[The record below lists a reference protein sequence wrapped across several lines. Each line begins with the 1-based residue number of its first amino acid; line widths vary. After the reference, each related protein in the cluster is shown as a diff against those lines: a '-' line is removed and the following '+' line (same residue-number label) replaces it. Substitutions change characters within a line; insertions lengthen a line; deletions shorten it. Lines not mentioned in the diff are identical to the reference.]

1 MTDTAFP
8 YVGRSLLRRE
18 DRRLLTGRGQFI
30 ADLVLPRML
39 HAVLVRSPAAH
50 ARIRSVDLSRAA
62 AMPGIVLALNGADLL
77 QLLPPVPE
85 GQISMPRKWASVVQ
99 HKFLN
104 PQQPL
109 LAHDKVRHV
118 GEAIA
123 VVVAESR
130 DEAEDAAEAVG
141 LDLEELPAV
150 VDPEAALRA
159 DSPIVHDRFATNLVG
174 AFSIGRGEADAVL
187 AAAPHRLKRRFYHH
201 RYAAVPM
208 ECRGVVAAFDP
219 RTQSMTIW
227 SSTQVVHWVRR
238 EAASLLGLPE
248 ARVRCVALD
257 VGGGFGGKGHVY
269 PEDLL
274 VAFLARRLGRPVR
287 WIEGRSEHLMS
298 ATHSRDQLHDVEV
311 GFDDNGRILALRDD
325 YLVDCGAWNPIGSGV
340 AYNTAV
346 HLTGPYKIENLAAS
360 GRIVVTNKVPNAP
373 YRGAGRPEAAF
384 AMERTIDLVARTLGL
399 EPAEVRRRNMIRAD
413 EMPYRVGIPY
423 RDGEPIIYD
432 SGDYPGALEKAL
444 DAVGGVEAFRRRQS
458 TARSEG
464 RYLGLGIGCY
474 IEGTGVGPF
483 ESAFVRIDPTGKVYV
498 SCGAAPQGQG
508 METIFSQV
516 AADLWKVAPDDVV
529 LTFADT
535 AAIAIGFGT
544 MASRSTVTAS
554 AAMHQASAKLR
565 EKVFAI
571 AANLLEC
578 APADLELR
586 PGTEG
591 GGVGIVGVPQGVPG
605 AEVSLQQVAQAA
617 RPGWEITRPPGVE
630 AGLEETAYW
639 QPETVTWSYAVH
651 VAIVEVDRDTGR
663 VGIDSYA
670 VAHDCGNVVNPMLV
684 EGQIMG
690 GAAQGLGG
698 ILGEA
703 IVYDANGQL
712 LSGSLM
718 DYALPTAGDIP
729 RMTIVHQHS
738 PSPLNPLGV
747 KGVGEGGAVAPPAA
761 IANAVCDALA
771 PFGVEVN
778 ATPVR
783 PAELV
788 RVFRSGR
795 PGWSADQAPARAESA
810 AGTAPRNSALRASHW
825 LAGSSVSTN
834 CTSPPAR
841 NAIGSP
847 SR

>member
-1 MTDTAFP
+1 MSDVGAL

-18 DRRLLTGRGQFI
+18 DRRLLTGQGQFI

-39 HAVLVRSPAAH
+39 HAVLVRSPVAH
-50 ARIRSVDLSRAA
+50 ARIRSADLSRAGA
-62 AMPGIVLALNGADLL
+62 APGVVLALNGADLL

-85 GQISMPRKWASVVQ
+85 GQISLPRKWTSVIQ

-118 GEAIA
+118 GEAMAI
-123 VVVAESR
+123 VVAESR
-130 DEAEDAAEAVG
+130 DQAEDAAERVTW
-141 LDLEELPAV
+141 DLEELPAV
-150 VDPEAALRA
+150 VDPEAALRPE
-159 DSPIVHDRFATNLVG
+159 SPIVHERYETHLIG
-174 AFSIGRGEADAVL
+174 TFSVGRGDVDTAL
-187 AAAPHRLKRRFYHH
+187 ASAPHRLRRRFYHH

-208 ECRGVVAAFDP
+208 ECRGVVSAYDP
-219 RTQSMTIW
+219 RTDSATIW

-248 ARVRCVALD
+248 ARVRCIALD

-274 VAFLARRLGRPVR
+274 ITFLARKIGRPVR

-298 ATHSRDQLHDVEV
+298 ATHSRDQLHDIEV
-311 GFDDNGRILALRDD
+311 GFDDNGRVLALCDD

-360 GRIVVTNKVPNAP
+360 GKIVVTNKVPNAP

-384 AMERTIDLVARTLGL
+384 AMERTIDLVARTLGR
-399 EPAEVRRRNMIRAD
+399 EPSEVRRRNMIRAD

-423 RDGEPIIYD
+423 RDGEPIVYD
-432 SGDYPGALEKAL
+432 SGDYPGALQKAL
-444 DAVGGVEAFRRRQS
+444 DAVGGVEAFRQRQGEARR
-458 TARSEG
+458 AG
-464 RYLGLGIGCY
+464 RYLGLGIGFY

-483 ESAFVRIDPTGKVYV
+483 ESAFVRIDPSGKVYV

-516 AADLWKVAPDDVV
+516 VADVWKVAPEDVV
-529 LTFADT
+529 LSFADT

-554 AAMHQASAKLR
+554 AAIHHASARLR
-565 EKVFAI
+565 DKVFAI
-571 AANLLEC
+571 AAHLLEC

-586 PGTEG
+586 D
-591 GGVGIVGVPQGVPG
+591 GGVGVVGVPG
-605 AEVSLQQVAQAA
+605 ATVSLQKVAQAA
-617 RPGWEITRPPGVE
+617 RPGWENTRPPEVE
-630 AGLEETAYW
+630 AGLEETHYW
-639 QPETVTWSYAVH
+639 QPPTVTWSYAVH
-651 VAIVEVDRDTGR
+651 VAIVEVDRETGR
-663 VGIDSYA
+663 VGIDRYA
-670 VAHDCGNVVNPMLV
+670 VAHDCGVVVNPMLV

-698 ILGEA
+698 ILCEA
-703 IVYDANGQL
+703 IVYDTNGQL

-718 DYALPTAGDIP
+718 DYALPTASDIP
-729 RMTIVHQHS
+729 AMQIVHQHS

-778 ATPVR
+778 TTPIK
-783 PAELV
+783 PEQL
-788 RVFRSGR
+788 
-795 PGWSADQAPARAESA
+795 
-810 AGTAPRNSALRASHW
+810 LRA
-825 LAGSSVSTN
+825 TR
-834 CTSPPAR
+834 PR
-841 NAIGSP
+841 
-847 SR
+847 

>member
-1 MTDTAFP
+1 MDDIGTP

-18 DRRLLTGRGQFI
+18 DRRLLTGQGQFI

-39 HAVLVRSPAAH
+39 HAVVVRSPVAH

-62 AMPGIVLALNGADLL
+62 AAPGVVFALDGADLL
-77 QLLPPVPE
+77 QMLPSVPE
-85 GQISMPRKWASVVQ
+85 GQISLPRKWTSVIQ
-99 HKFLN
+99 HKFLS
-104 PQQPL
+104 PRQPL

-118 GEAIA
+118 GEALAII
-123 VVVAESR
+123 VAESR
-130 DEAEDAAEAVG
+130 TQAEDAAELVQT
-141 LDLEELPAV
+141 DLEELPAV
-150 VDPEAALRA
+150 VDPEAALRS
-159 DSPIVHDRFATNLVG
+159 DSCIVHDQFQTNLIG
-174 AFSIGRGEADAVL
+174 NFSVGRGNADAAL
-187 AAAPHRLKRRFYHH
+187 ARAPHRLTRRFYHH
-201 RYAAVPM
+201 RYTAVPM
-208 ECRGVVAAFDP
+208 ECRGVVSAYDP
-219 RTQSMTIW
+219 RSDTATIW

-238 EAASLLGLPE
+238 EAAALLGLPE

-274 VAFLARRLGRPVR
+274 ITFLARRLGRPVR
-287 WIEGRSEHLMS
+287 WIEDRREHMMS

-311 GFDDNGRILALRDD
+311 GFDNDGRILALRDD
-325 YLVDCGAWNPIGSGV
+325 YIVDCGAWNPIGSGV

-360 GRIVVTNKVPNAP
+360 GRIAVTNKVPNAP

-423 RDGEPIIYD
+423 RDGEPIVYD
-432 SGDYPGALEKAL
+432 SGDYPAALAKAL
-444 DAVGGVEAFRRRQS
+444 DAIGGVAAFRQRQERARRDN
-458 TARSEG
+458 

-483 ESAFVRIDPTGKVYV
+483 ESAFVRVDPTGKIYV
-498 SCGAAPQGQG
+498 SSGACPQGQG

-529 LTFADT
+529 VALADT

-544 MASRSTVTAS
+544 MASRSTVTLS
-554 AAMHQASAKLR
+554 AAMHHASERLR
-565 EKVFAI
+565 HKVFAI

-578 APADLELR
+578 AEIDLELR
-586 PGTEG
+586 D
-591 GGVGIVGVPQGVPG
+591 GGVGVVGAPG
-605 AEVSLQQVAQAA
+605 AMVSLARIAQAA
-617 RPGWEITRPPGVE
+617 RPGWENERPPGID
-630 AGLEETAYW
+630 AGLEETFYW
-639 QPETVTWSYAVH
+639 QPQTVTWSYAVH
-651 VAIVEVDRDTGR
+651 AATVEVDRDTGR
-663 VGIDSYA
+663 VKIESYA
-670 VAHDCGNVVNPMLV
+670 VAHDCGVVVNPMLV

-690 GAAQGLGG
+690 GAVQGLGG
-698 ILGEA
+698 ILCEGIA
-703 IVYDANGQL
+703 YDAHGQL

-718 DYALPTAGDIP
+718 DYALPIASDMPAFQIL
-729 RMTIVHQHS
+729 HQHS

-778 ATPVR
+778 ATPLN
-783 PAELV
+783 PEQLV
-788 RVFRSGR
+788 
-795 PGWSADQAPARAESA
+795 SAMRTP
-810 AGTAPRNSALRASHW
+810 
-825 LAGSSVSTN
+825 
-834 CTSPPAR
+834 
-841 NAIGSP
+841 
-847 SR
+847 

>member
-1 MTDTAFP
+1 MSDIGP
-8 YVGRSLLRRE
+8 LYVGRSLLRRE
-18 DRRLLTGRGQFI
+18 DRRLLTGQGQFI

-39 HAVLVRSPAAH
+39 HAVLVRSPVAH
-50 ARIRSVDLSRAA
+50 ARIRSVDLSGTAA
-62 AMPGIVLALNGADLL
+62 VPGVVLALNGGDLL

-85 GQISMPRKWASVVQ
+85 GQISLPSKWTSVIQ

-123 VVVAESR
+123 IIVGESR
-130 DEAEDAAEAVG
+130 DQAEDAAERVTW
-141 LDLEELPAV
+141 DLEELPAV
-150 VDPEAALRA
+150 VDPEAALRP
-159 DSPIVHDRFATNLVG
+159 DSPIIHERFQTNLIG
-174 AFSIGRGEADAVL
+174 AFSVGRGDVDAAL
-187 AAAPHRLKRRFYHH
+187 AEAPHRLRRRFHHH
-201 RYAAVPM
+201 RYAAVPI
-208 ECRGVVAAFDP
+208 ECRGVVSADDP
-219 RTQSMTIW
+219 RTDTVTIW

-238 EAASLLGLPE
+238 EAAALLDLPE
-248 ARVRCVALD
+248 ARVRCIALD

-274 VAFLARRLGRPVR
+274 ITFLARKLGRPVR

-298 ATHSRDQLHDVEV
+298 ATHSRDQLHDLEV
-311 GFDDNGRILALRDD
+311 GYDGDGHILALRDD
-325 YLVDCGAWNPIGSGV
+325 YIVDCGAWNPIGSGV

-346 HLTGPYKIENLAAS
+346 HLTGPYKIGNLAAS

-413 EMPYRVGIPY
+413 EMPYSVGIPY
-423 RDGEPIIYD
+423 RDGEPIVYD
-432 SGDYPGALEKAL
+432 SGDYPGALQKAL

-458 TARSEG
+458 EARRAG
-464 RYLGLGIGCY
+464 RHLGLGIGCY

-483 ESAFVRIDPTGKVYV
+483 ESAFVRIDPSGKIYV
-498 SCGAAPQGQG
+498 SSGACPQGQG
-508 METIFSQV
+508 METIFAQV
-516 AADLWKVAPDDVV
+516 AADLWKVAPEDVV
-529 LTFADT
+529 ISLADT
-535 AAIAIGFGT
+535 ASIAIGFGT
-544 MASRSTVTAS
+544 MASRSTVTVS
-554 AAMHQASAKLR
+554 AAMHHASERLR
-565 EKVFAI
+565 DKVFAI

-586 PGTEG
+586 DR
-591 GGVGIVGVPQGVPG
+591 GVGIAGVPG
-605 AEVSLQQVAQAA
+605 ATVSLARIAQAA
-617 RPGWEITRPPGVE
+617 RPGWDNERPPGVE
-630 AGLEETAYW
+630 AGLEETYYW
-639 QPETVTWSYAVH
+639 QPPTVTWSYAVH
-651 VAIVEVDRDTGR
+651 VAIVDVDRETGR
-663 VGIDSYA
+663 VGIENYA
-670 VAHDCGNVVNPMLV
+670 VAHDCGVVVNPMLV

-698 ILGEA
+698 VLIEG
-703 IVYDANGQL
+703 IVYDSNGQL

-718 DYALPTAGDIP
+718 DYALPTATDIP
-729 RMTIVHQHS
+729 TMQIVHQHS

-778 ATPVR
+778 TTPIKPEQLIRAT
-783 PAELV
+783 
-788 RVFRSGR
+788 RS
-795 PGWSADQAPARAESA
+795 
-810 AGTAPRNSALRASHW
+810 
-825 LAGSSVSTN
+825 
-834 CTSPPAR
+834 C
-841 NAIGSP
+841 
-847 SR
+847 